1 MLCRKKR
8 LGGREGGRERGW
20 GVGGP
25 THAVSCPLSTPPPV
39 KHRTLGTSLT
49 LQAGSACAH
58 TTPFEPRSYW
68 DGLACYV
75 PTQQPSTSSTLQ
87 GPQPCTREEG
97 REGRVWHPIS
107 TVRTLTCWGDTC

>member
-1 MLCRKKR
+1 MDVNG
-8 LGGREGGRERGW
+8 GGR
-20 GVGGP
+20 GVGEP

-39 KHRTLGTSLT
+39 KRRTLGTRLT
-49 LQAGSACAH
+49 PQAGSACAH
-58 TTPFEPRSYW
+58 TTPSEPRSYW

-75 PTQQPSTSSTLQ
+75 LTQQPSASSTLQ

-107 TVRTLTCWGDTC
+107 TVRTLTCWGDVLRNKA